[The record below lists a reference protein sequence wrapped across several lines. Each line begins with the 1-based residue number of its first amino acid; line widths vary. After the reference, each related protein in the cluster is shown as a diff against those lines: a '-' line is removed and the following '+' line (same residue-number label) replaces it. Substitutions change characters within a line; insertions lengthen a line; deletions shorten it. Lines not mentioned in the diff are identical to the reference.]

1 MNRLTRLVEAGI
13 VDYWFTNAQTNTSE
27 CLRHPKTDRITTEKK
42 LNLEAFYGPFAFYF
56 SGEIPLINFF

>member
-1 MNRLTRLVEAGI
+1 MIDE
-13 VDYWFTNAQTNTSE
+13 WFTKAQTNTSV

-56 SGEIPLINFF
+56 SGKIHRIRLFIVN